1 MMNKKIWLLYALI
14 TTISWGM
21 WGAFSKSP
29 MESGFPSTLVYCV
42 WALTMILPGL
52 VVLRINKWKVQF
64 DKKSM
69 LYGSIIGFLGAGGQV
84 LLFEALKVGP
94 AYLIFPIISIS
105 PVVTIILSFI
115 LLKERT
121 GVLGVAGII
130 LALIALPLFE
140 YSKGAEANGY
150 GIVWFILALIVLTAW
165 GLQAYFMKIANKHT
179 DGGSIFFYMTI
190 TALILIPIPLLMT
203 DFSADINWGVDG
215 LWETAA
221 VQILNSIGALTLVFA
236 YRYGKAIVVSPLA
249 NAGAPLMTAIISLAI
264 LGVLPSTTKIIG
276 ITLAVIAALL
286 IALQPE
292 DEEIPME
299 KTVDDEKN

>member
-1 MMNKKIWLLYALI
+1 MNKKIWLLYALI
-14 TTISWGM
+14 TTVTWGM

-42 WALTMILPGL
+42 WALTMILPGI

-64 DKKSM
+64 DKKSII
-69 LYGSIIGFLGAGGQV
+69 YGSIIGFLGAGGQL
-84 LLFEALKVGP
+84 LLFQALKVGP

-105 PVVTIILSFI
+105 PVVTILLSLI

-121 GVLGVAGII
+121 GVFGII
-130 LALIALPLFE
+130 GILLALIALPLFE
-140 YSKGAEANGY
+140 YSKGDEANDY
-150 GIVWFILALIVLTAW
+150 GVVWFVLAIIILAAW

-203 DFSADINWGVDG
+203 DFSVDINWGING
-215 LWETAA
+215 LWETAG
-221 VQILNSIGALTLVFA
+221 VQILNSIGALSLVFA

-264 LGVLPSTTKIIG
+264 LGIMPSTTKIIG
-276 ITLAVIAALL
+276 ISLAVVAAML

-292 DEEIPME
+292 KDN
-299 KTVDDEKN
+299 V

>member
-1 MMNKKIWLLYALI
+1 MNKKIWLVYALI
-14 TTISWGM
+14 TTVTWGM

-29 MESGFPSTLVYCV
+29 MENGFPSTLVYCV

-52 VVLRINKWKVQF
+52 VVLKINKWKVQT
-64 DKKSM
+64 DKKSI
-69 LYGSIIGFLGAGGQV
+69 LYGSIIGFLGAGGQL

-105 PVVTIILSFI
+105 PIVTITLSFI

-121 GVLGVAGII
+121 GVLAIIGIA

-140 YSKGAEANGY
+140 YSKGDESHGFDV
-150 GIVWFILALIVLTAW
+150 VWFILALFILVAW
-165 GLQAYFMKIANKHT
+165 GLQAYFMKLANKST
-179 DGGSIFFYMTI
+179 DGASIFFYMTI
-190 TALILIPIPLLMT
+190 TALLLIPIPLLMT
-203 DFSADINWGVDG
+203 NFSVDINWGIDG
-215 LWETAA
+215 LWETAG
-221 VQILNSIGALTLVFA
+221 VQILNSIGALCLVFA

-264 LGVLPSTTKIIG
+264 LGVIPSTTKVIG
-276 ITLAVIAALL
+276 IGLAVIAALL

-292 DEEIPME
+292 E
-299 KTVDDEKN
+299 KEA